1 MALVIKVTTNGP
13 SREEINESSL
23 KEVRGVSQK
32 WGISIDQ
39 VDASVLSRVPEVV
52 IEQVQ
57 RKLKNLGISWSP
69 DDLVASVAVSIPGLS
84 LIDTPVEKIE
94 DMFEENGWVWADVGI
109 APSVLGDHG
118 DDIESLTDEV
128 QRNIDEGFKVATFY
142 VVGAIS
148 VLTKKG

>member
-13 SREEINESSL
+13 LREEINESSL
-23 KEVRGVSQK
+23 REARGFAQK
-32 WGISIDQ
+32 WGVSIDQ

-94 DMFEENGWVWADVGI
+94 DTFEENGWVWADGGI
-109 APSVLGDHG
+109 APSTLVEDGF
-118 DDIESLTDEV
+118 DIESLTDEV